1 MSTNQPSASAV
12 RVMVIMA
19 HPDDAEFSCAG
30 TVARYAAAGAH
41 VEYVLATS
49 GNRGSHDPT
58 MTPEKLAAIR
68 EAEQLAAAEVLGVA
82 NVTFLRHNDGEVES
96 SIALRRE
103 LAHVLRK
110 GRPDI
115 VFTFD
120 PWQHY
125 QVHPDHRAIG
135 QSTLDA
141 VADARMPMYYP
152 EQINDEV
159 KAHRVRDVY
168 FFATEHPNHWVDITE
183 TIDKKIAALHCHVSQ
198 VGDRDKDQFEQFI
211 RARARTVGQ
220 EQGMLYAEAFKHLPM
235 TQPTPPG
242 PKAS

>member
-1 MSTNQPSASAV
+1 MSTSQPPTSQL

-30 TVARYAAAGAH
+30 TVAYYTAAGAR

-49 GNRGSHDPT
+49 GNRGSHEPG

-82 NVTFLRHNDGEVES
+82 EVAFLRHNDGEVEPS
-96 SIALRRE
+96 LAFRRE
-103 LAHVLRK
+103 LALALRK

-115 VFTFD
+115 VLTFD

-125 QVHPDHRAIG
+125 QVHPDHRAVG
-135 QSTLDA
+135 QATLDA
-141 VADARMPMYYP
+141 IADARMPMYYP
-152 EQINDEV
+152 EQITGDV
-159 KAHRVRDVY
+159 RDHRVRDVY
-168 FFATEHPNHWVDITE
+168 FFATDHPNHWVDISE
-183 TIDKKIAALHCHVSQ
+183 TIDKKIAALRCHVSQ
-198 VGDRDKDQFEQFI
+198 IGDRDMDALM

-220 EQGMLYAEAFKHLPM
+220 EHGMLYAEAFKHLPM
-235 TQPTPPG
+235 IQPTIPG
-242 PKAS
+242 PR

>member
-1 MSTNQPSASAV
+1 MSTNQPSVSPQ
-12 RVMVIMA
+12 RGMVIMA
-19 HPDDAEFSCAG
+19 HPDDVDFLCAG
-30 TVARYAAAGAH
+30 TVATYTTTGAH

-68 EAEQLAAAEVLGVA
+68 EAEQLAAAKAVGVTE
-82 NVTFLRHNDGEVES
+82 VTFLRHSDGEVEANL
-96 SIALRRE
+96 ALRRE
-103 LAHVLRK
+103 LARVIRR

-135 QSTLDA
+135 QAALDA

-152 EQINDEV
+152 EQITGEV
-159 KAHRVRDVY
+159 RDHRVSYVY
-168 FFATEHPNHWVDITE
+168 FFATDHPNHWVDITT
-183 TIDKKIAALHCHVSQ
+183 TIEQKIAALKCHISQ
-198 VGDRDKDQFEQFI
+198 MGDRDIGELV
-211 RARARTVGQ
+211 RARARAVGQ
-220 EQGMLYAEAFKHLPM
+220 EHGMLYAEAFKHLSM
-235 TQPTPPG
+235 VQPTPPRS
-242 PKAS
+242 AR

>member
-1 MSTNQPSASAV
+1 
-12 RVMVIMA
+12 MVIMA
-19 HPDDAEFSCAG
+19 HPDDAEFSCGG
-30 TVARYAAAGAH
+30 TVASYAQAGSH

-49 GNRGSHDPT
+49 GNRGSHEPG
-58 MTPEKLAAIR
+58 MTQEKLAAIR
-68 EAEQLAAAEVLGVA
+68 EAEQLAAANALGVA
-82 NVTFLRHNDGEVES
+82 EVTFLRHNDGEVEP

-103 LAHVLRK
+103 LALVLRK

-141 VADARMPMYYP
+141 IADARMPMYYP
-152 EQINDEV
+152 EQIDGDV
-159 KAHRVRDVY
+159 RDHRVSDVY
-168 FFATEHPNHWVDITE
+168 FFATDHPNHWVDITQ
-183 TIDKKIAALHCHVSQ
+183 TIDKKIAALRCHASQ
-198 VGDRDKDQFEQFI
+198 IGERDMDPFV

-220 EQGMLYAEAFKHLPM
+220 DHRMLYAEAFKHLPM
-235 TQPTPPG
+235 IQPTPPG
-242 PKAS
+242 PR

>member
-1 MSTNQPSASAV
+1 MSTNQPPTSSQ

-19 HPDDAEFSCAG
+19 HPDDVDFICAG
-30 TVARYAAAGAH
+30 TIAVYTAAGAR

-49 GNRGSHDPT
+49 GNRGSHDPE
-58 MTPEKLAAIR
+58 MTPEKLAALR
-68 EAEQLAAAEVLGVA
+68 EAEQLAAADALGVA
-82 NVTFLRHNDGEVES
+82 EVTFLRHNDGEVEAN
-96 SIALRRE
+96 IPMRRE
-103 LAHVLRK
+103 LAGIIRK

-135 QSTLDA
+135 QATLDA

-152 EQINDEV
+152 EQITGEV
-159 KAHRVRDVY
+159 RDHRVRDVY
-168 FFATEHPNHWVDITE
+168 FFATDHPNHWVDITA
-183 TIDKKIAALHCHVSQ
+183 TIEKKIAALKCHASQ
-198 VGDRDKDQFEQFI
+198 VGDRDIGEVM

-220 EQGMLYAEAFKHLPM
+220 EHGVLYAEAFKHLPM
-235 TQPTPPG
+235 VQPTVP
-242 PKAS
+242 PKAL